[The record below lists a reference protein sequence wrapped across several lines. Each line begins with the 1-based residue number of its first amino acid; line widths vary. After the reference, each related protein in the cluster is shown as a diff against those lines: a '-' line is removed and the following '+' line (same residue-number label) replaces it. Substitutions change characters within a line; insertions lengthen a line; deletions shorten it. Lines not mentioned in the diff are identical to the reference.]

1 MTCLRHGSKFRIN
14 YYKLLII
21 LNLNSE
27 CLILAVLMTFFLGVA
42 GALGS
47 IRERERERRV
57 ESSTAYVEFNNTG
70 PAHVVFIRINYI
82 YKSEPCRL
90 F

>member
-47 IRERERERRV
+47 IRDRGGGGGERERER
-57 ESSTAYVEFNNTG
+57 G
-70 PAHVVFIRINYI
+70 RIEDNLRGI
-82 YKSEPCRL
+82 Q
-90 F
+90 

>member
-47 IRERERERRV
+47 IRERERDGSNRV
-57 ESSTAYVEFNNTG
+57 QLTWNSI
-70 PAHVVFIRINYI
+70 IRAQLMLFL
-82 YKSEPCRL
+82 SE
-90 F
+90 